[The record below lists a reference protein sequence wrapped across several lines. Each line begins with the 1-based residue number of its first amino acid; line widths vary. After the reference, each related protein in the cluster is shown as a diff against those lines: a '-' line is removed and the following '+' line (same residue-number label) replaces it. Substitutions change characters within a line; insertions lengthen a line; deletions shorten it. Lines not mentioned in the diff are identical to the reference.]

1 MLDLQSNHSKFKHLE
16 ILDEPNEYLTSEDL
30 TLGEKRLLFKL
41 GSRMNEIQDNFKFKY
56 SENLLCSLCETAEE
70 KAVHLLKCPKL
81 INDLKVGEFLNEIK
95 TEVMFIDI

>member
-1 MLDLQSNHSKFKHLE
+1 
-16 ILDEPNEYLTSEDL
+16 
-30 TLGEKRLLFKL
+30 
-41 GSRMNEIQDNFKFKY
+41 MNEIQDNFKFKY

-95 TEVMFIDI
+95 TEVMFKDISNQDKTCQVWKTILEILNGKKKKD